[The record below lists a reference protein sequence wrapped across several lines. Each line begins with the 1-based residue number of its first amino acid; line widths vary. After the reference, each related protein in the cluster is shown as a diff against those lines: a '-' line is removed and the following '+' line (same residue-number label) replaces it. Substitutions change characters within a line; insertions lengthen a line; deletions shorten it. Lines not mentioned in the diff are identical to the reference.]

1 MISSY
6 VIFLAFSIVSVIY
19 KLKVQTTE
27 KNSALT
33 KMDSLTIRGAAA
45 LCVMLSH
52 YALWM
57 ESYFHIEIPVIFS
70 FLKQLGGI
78 GVLLFFFLSGYG
90 IYLSSS
96 DGKND
101 LMWLIKRVGKVGFP
115 YLFMKLVIEIINYGV
130 IGWDQFFIGDF
141 LKEITG
147 VDFSDWFIWVII
159 LQYVIFWIAGKISL
173 NKRLT
178 VTFLLSLMLMT
189 SFIFLKLAPR
199 WYNGLLLFWF
209 GCFVAKYQEK
219 IIRFLKQ
226 NYHYNLC
233 LLLIGFMGLS
243 ILYIFLKGSVLTECF
258 KIVSGMILG
267 IILIT
272 ILMKFSFQSP
282 ILAWIGKRSLFIY
295 IIHVNLWG
303 IICHEVENMNF
314 ILPLAVGSA
323 FLVTEI
329 CYEGYESLGRIKK
342 GSKRICRS

>member
-6 VIFLAFSIVSVIY
+6 VIFLAFSIVSIIY

-27 KNSALT
+27 KYSAFT
-33 KMDSLTIRGAAA
+33 KMDSLTIRGVAA
-45 LCVMLSH
+45 LYVMLSH

-57 ESYFHIEIPVIFS
+57 ESYFHIELPVIFS

-90 IYLSSS
+90 IYISSF
-96 DGKND
+96 DEKND
-101 LMWLIKRVGKVGFP
+101 LMWLIKRVGKVWFP
-115 YLFMKLVIEIINYGV
+115 YLFMKFVIEIINYSV

-147 VDFSDWFIWVII
+147 IDFSDWFIWVII
-159 LQYVIFWIAGKISL
+159 LQYVIFWIGGKISL
-173 NKRLT
+173 NIRLT
-178 VTFLLSLMLMT
+178 GIFFQSLILMAA
-189 SFIFLKLAPR
+189 FIYLKLATR

-219 IIRFLKQ
+219 IIRFLKE
-226 NYHYNLC
+226 NYNIKLG
-233 LLLIGFMGLS
+233 LFLIGFMGFS
-243 ILYIFLKGSVLTECF
+243 IIYTLLKGSVLTECL

-272 ILMKFSFQSP
+272 IFRKLSFQSP

-303 IICHEVENMNF
+303 IIYHEVENMNF
-314 ILPLAVGSA
+314 VLPLAVGSA

-329 CYEGYESLGRIKK
+329 CYEGYESLVRFIIKEV
-342 GSKRICRS
+342 KR